1 VPSLKK
7 SIFQGN
13 LHGLSLL
20 VGPLLNSN
28 KKYFH
33 LFSGKGFKLYI
44 KDEAHAPNLLDDYIW
59 VSGGKQTKIS
69 MKKVVTYNQPKPF
82 SNCQDLSSLESTSDL
97 VNYFTKTS
105 RAYKHHDCLTL
116 CFQRLTIEKCKCHIV
131 GLPVF
136 SESKPCGD
144 WSDFKCYTEL
154 ERTFI
159 SNSNN
164 FKADCLKECPLECD
178 SVSFEMEISSI
189 DSEPNDEFY
198 ASLTNS
204 SIDTQVIN
212 FVYLKVYFS
221 AMKYTEIRQ
230 TPKTNV
236 IDLISNLGGALG
248 IFLGISVFSLI
259 EVVEVVVKVIAV
271 CFKRGFNKKILF

>member
-1 VPSLKK
+1 
-7 SIFQGN
+7 
-13 LHGLSLL
+13 
-20 VGPLLNSN
+20 
-28 KKYFH
+28 
-33 LFSGKGFKLYI
+33 
-44 KDEAHAPNLLDDYIW
+44 
-59 VSGGKQTKIS
+59 
-69 MKKVVTYNQPKPF
+69 
-82 SNCQDLSSLESTSDL
+82 
-97 VNYFTKTS
+97 
-105 RAYKHHDCLTL
+105 
-116 CFQRLTIEKCKCHIV
+116 
-131 GLPVF
+131 
-136 SESKPCGD
+136 
-144 WSDFKCYTEL
+144 
-154 ERTFI
+154 
-159 SNSNN
+159 
-164 FKADCLKECPLECD
+164 
-178 SVSFEMEISSI
+178 MEISSI